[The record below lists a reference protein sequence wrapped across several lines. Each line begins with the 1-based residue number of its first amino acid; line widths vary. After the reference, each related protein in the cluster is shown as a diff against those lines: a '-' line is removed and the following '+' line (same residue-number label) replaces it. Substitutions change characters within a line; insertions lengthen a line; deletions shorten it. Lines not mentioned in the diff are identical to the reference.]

1 MDRFNVSKIKT
12 DADLKRIFA
21 DSADIEQP
29 FSAITRFNHGEDLDI
44 IIKDSFES
52 LMILISEKNKLDCMR
67 VLYGL
72 LFSLTVLFI
81 MFSEN
86 IYIIG
91 MFVVISFGVVFL
103 FTQTQKKIFPI
114 QIKARA
120 YEGVLLELHKMKIL
134 REHKAP

>member
-1 MDRFNVSKIKT
+1 MNRFNASKIKT
-12 DADLKRIFA
+12 DAELKRIFA

-29 FSAITRFNHGEDLDI
+29 FSAINRFNHGEDLDI

-91 MFVVISFGVVFL
+91 MFVIISFGVVFL

-134 REHKAP
+134 REHRTP